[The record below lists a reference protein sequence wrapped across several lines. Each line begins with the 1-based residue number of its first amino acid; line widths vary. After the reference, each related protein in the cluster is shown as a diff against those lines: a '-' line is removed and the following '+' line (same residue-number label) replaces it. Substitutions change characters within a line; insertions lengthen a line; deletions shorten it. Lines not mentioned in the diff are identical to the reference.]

1 MKLRW
6 SGAIERDNEKDTI
19 SEVTIV
25 KSFLELLQSI
35 SRIYALDWGIPRKMK
50 IKHTHIYI
58 DKEWER
64 KKKEEEQ
71 EEEEKKEEKE
81 KEKNLKV
88 FRKEN

>member
-35 SRIYALDWGIPRKMK
+35 SRIYALD
-50 IKHTHIYI
+50 
-58 DKEWER
+58 
-64 KKKEEEQ
+64 
-71 EEEEKKEEKE
+71 
-81 KEKNLKV
+81 
-88 FRKEN
+88 